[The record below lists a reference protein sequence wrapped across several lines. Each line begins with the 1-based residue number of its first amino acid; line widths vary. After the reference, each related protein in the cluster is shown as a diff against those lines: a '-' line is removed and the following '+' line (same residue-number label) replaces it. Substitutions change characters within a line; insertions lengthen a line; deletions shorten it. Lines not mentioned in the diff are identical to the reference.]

1 MAMVMHGRKIPLK
14 RKKKERKPGEK
25 KGTPR
30 YLSRSELGKAGK
42 VEEMA
47 KGRKEHEPEMEREA
61 AKEEGKEKGRVSF
74 NKTTGKFEKVPDY
87 LLKPKKDLKPG
98 EVGEKEKTEKEMFA
112 ELFEKEK
119 AKGLAEAG
127 KPEEKKDE
135 GIWGKI
141 KGFAESFSGTKGD
154 EGLAEKGISAVT
166 SLDPTQALLRLGMKG
181 DTKGMIDMIKARIL
195 VAGVALAGV
204 GAASTAGGAAAAKVG
219 GAVVSTKSAGLT
231 VGLMG
236 KTFGMGTLI
245 KAGGTIAAAMGS
257 MFLGQWAQAEAA
269 EPVSIAMREALIQA
283 KWSGDWSTYDEAKEV
298 RDSLTNLKDW
308 EKILMWT
315 PASVAKGI
323 PNKIR
328 GAIEGGKVM
337 DAIAENERI
346 MSETGEDEKSYWAR
360 INQKK
365 TDEEGKWN
373 NYYNEEESCCN
384 SNIRSHEGG
393 RTFGSAK
400 SMSELNMWKD
410 YKKKIP
416 KLRKGR
422 AKMTAKFWE
431 DYTKEVINMR
441 SKLEF
446 GLF

>member
-1 MAMVMHGRKIPLK
+1 MVMHGRKIPLK

-25 KGTPR
+25 KKREREPGR
-30 YLSRSELGKAGK
+30 EAQEAGR
-42 VEEMA
+42 EAQEPGREA
-47 KGRKEHEPEMEREA
+47 QEAGRKAQEGGKGKEPEE
-61 AKEEGKEKGRVSF
+61 GRVSF

-87 LLKPKKDLKPG
+87 MLKPKKDLKPG
-98 EVGEKEKTEKEMFA
+98 EEVDKAKFA

-119 AKGLAEAG
+119 AKGLVEAG

-166 SLDPTQALLRLGMKG
+166 SLDPTQVLLRLGMKG